1 MMKLLS
7 TVVAIT
13 LVGMTGAASQEGQ
26 SPLCGIK
33 NEAVDI
39 HMPAASENV
48 NLKFNTYENNE
59 DSSSR
64 DDELFYFN
72 KSNIVSGVVC
82 IFVMAHKPIPISFTL
97 APSR

>member
-1 MMKLLS
+1 MCRKRN
-7 TVVAIT
+7 
-13 LVGMTGAASQEGQ
+13 
-26 SPLCGIK
+26 

-39 HMPAASENV
+39 HMPAASKNV
-48 NLKFNTYENNE
+48 NLKHNTMKKCKP
-59 DSSSR
+59 SSR
-64 DDELFYFN
+64 RGMYLYFN

>member
-1 MMKLLS
+1 MS
-7 TVVAIT
+7 DCVIR
-13 LVGMTGAASQEGQ
+13 
-26 SPLCGIK
+26 IN

-39 HMPAASENV
+39 HIPAASENV

-59 DSSSR
+59 DSSSH